1 MLAEVV
7 VAYEV
12 QLWKEEQETNVL
24 LKNQFYIWYF
34 PRIVF
39 KYHWYDV
46 VMNKTIQE
54 KKNDSIKEL
63 NSKIEELSKNKQDMI
78 AKCKSKLKEKTKKLN
93 ASRIKLGKILLVLVQ
108 VLTFRPWSQNCNT
121 VRSSAT

>member
-1 MLAEVV
+1 
-7 VAYEV
+7 
-12 QLWKEEQETNVL
+12 
-24 LKNQFYIWYF
+24 
-34 PRIVF
+34 
-39 KYHWYDV
+39 
-46 VMNKTIQE
+46 MNKTIQE

-63 NSKIEELSKNKQDMI
+63 NAKIEELSKNKQDMI

-121 VRSSAT
+121 VRCKILRYE